1 MYFTAIVPKQ
11 VYGHRTKD
19 PNLHGE
25 VKILVQD
32 VNEQQARRKL
42 AHFFGQGKCPIGTC
56 FRKFNYG
63 RDSLLIH
70 NKAL

>member
-11 VYGHRTKD
+11 IYGRRTKN

-25 VKILVQD
+25 IRILVESD
-32 VNEQQARRKL
+32 SEPQARKKI
-42 AHFFGQGKCPIGTC
+42 AYSFGQGKCPIGT
-56 FRKFNYG
+56 FLRKFNYG

-70 NKAL
+70 SKVL